1 VPFYTVWV
9 FLVYYST
16 AVVHI
21 NRSAVLLGVVIVNFI
36 LLGATILGGLLSD
49 RIGRRSTFLV
59 GVLLMAVLAFPLFWM
74 TNIGEPHWLW
84 LAMLIFGTPFWF
96 VWGVLP
102 AYFYEF
108 FPAHVRYTGI
118 SVGSQAATIIG
129 GLVPFF
135 ATALLPTAG
144 TWPVSLL
151 VIMTSLIASLAIL
164 FTTKITYAP
173 DIAASQVTT

>member
-1 VPFYTVWV
+1 MPFYTVWV

-59 GVLLMAVLAFPLFWM
+59 GVLLMAVFAYPLFWM
-74 TNIGEPHWLW
+74 TNLGEPHWLW
-84 LAMLIFGTPFWF
+84 LAMLMFGTPFWF

-108 FPAHVRYTGI
+108 FPAQVRYTGI

-129 GLVPFF
+129 GLVPLF
-135 ATALLPTAG
+135 ATALCPLQDLARFAACHRDVANSEPGNSIHNEGHRCAT
-144 TWPVSLL
+144 VISLRHR
-151 VIMTSLIASLAIL
+151 
-164 FTTKITYAP
+164 
-173 DIAASQVTT
+173 